1 MVVAGAALVRYVY
14 SCVYTIAEVGEAHE
28 HAIGSPGDP
37 GRGAILSAADLSGF
51 RSRRI
56 GIPTVVV
63 GLLLALAL
71 AWVLFLAKGTAAEP
85 AFSDPGEF
93 LVTVM
98 DGITLAGLLFVVAS
112 GFTLIFGLM
121 RTVNMA
127 HGSLFLV
134 AAYIAIDMQ
143 QSMVGKTRSIV
154 PEDVALTDWVLPMLA
169 GATVAAVLGLVV
181 YHLLL
186 RWNQGQELQQALI
199 TVAVSVI
206 VADQLLARFGGLA
219 KTMIWPGNVTHFFEI
234 LGSRYATTRL
244 FMLGVA
250 LLVALGLWIWLTKT
264 RMGIVIR
271 AGVDDQDMVR
281 ALGVRISVVFA
292 VTFFVGAFLAG
303 VGGAMG
309 ASFAGAAPGT
319 DGAWLL
325 NSLVVVIIGGLGS
338 LKGAAAGSLLFG
350 MVTAM
355 SPAYLPIEYNFY
367 SIIFTF
373 VLLAVVLAVRPYGL
387 FGRPE

>member
-1 MVVAGAALVRYVY
+1 
-14 SCVYTIAEVGEAHE
+14 
-28 HAIGSPGDP
+28 
-37 GRGAILSAADLSGF
+37 
-51 RSRRI
+51 
-56 GIPTVVV
+56 
-63 GLLLALAL
+63 LLAFAL
-71 AWVLFLAKGTAAEP
+71 AWVLFLANGTAAEP
-85 AFSDPGEF
+85 AFSEPGEF
-93 LVTVM
+93 LVTVL
-98 DGITLAGLLFVVAS
+98 DGITFAGLLFVVAS

-127 HGSLFLV
+127 HGALFLV
-134 AAYIAIDMQ
+134 AAYVAIELQ
-143 QSMVGKTRSIV
+143 QDMVGKTRSIV
-154 PEDVALTDWVLPMLA
+154 AEDVGLADWFVPMLA
-169 GATVAAVLGLVV
+169 GATVAAILGLVM
-181 YHLLL
+181 YQLLL
-186 RWNQGQELQQALI
+186 RWNQGQELRQALI

-206 VADQLLARFGGLA
+206 IADQMLARFGGLA
-219 KTMIWPGNVTHFFEI
+219 KTMVWPGDVTHFFEI
-234 LGSRYATTRL
+234 LGTRYASTRL

-250 LLVALGLWIWLTKT
+250 LVVALGLWIWLTKT

-292 VTFFVGAFLAG
+292 VTFFVGSFLAG
-303 VGGAMG
+303 IGGAMG
-309 ASFAGAAPGT
+309 ASFAGAAPGI

-355 SPAYLPIEYNFY
+355 TPAYLPIEYNFY

-373 VLLAVVLAVRPYGL
+373 VLLAAVLVVRPYGL